1 MAAFSAL
8 AESFVQT
15 ADLGGPVQR
24 LMRGASVETSV
35 KDLTEIDAYP
45 GRLAAGT
52 EVYATWL
59 PTFPYHHLVS
69 VCSRLARAG
78 FRPIPHLAARRI
90 ADAASARDLL
100 ERLSG
105 EAGVDQAL
113 VLAGDL
119 DRPAGPYADAA
130 ALLASG
136 LLERHGIVQV
146 GLAAYPEG
154 HPKIGDERLAAALQ
168 EKVALARKAGLQPYV
183 VSQFC
188 FDAQTILGW
197 TERVRQTGLKL
208 PIRIGL
214 AGPASVRTLINYG
227 MRCGVGASLRAVK
240 SHGISLTR
248 LLAQSGPDTVVA
260 ELAKTCAAEGDD
272 APRLHFFSFGGFART
287 AAWMSAAAQGSL
299 DLAGGKFPAG

>member
-1 MAAFSAL
+1 MASTSAL
-8 AESFVQT
+8 AADSLVQP
-15 ADLGGPVQR
+15 DPLGAVQS
-24 LMRGASVETSV
+24 LMRAASVETSV

-45 GRLAAGT
+45 GRLAAGSD
-52 EVYATWL
+52 VYATWL
-59 PTFPYHHLVS
+59 PSYPYHHLVS
-69 VCSRLARAG
+69 VCSRIARAG
-78 FRPIPHLAARRI
+78 FRPVPHLAARRI
-90 ADAASARDLL
+90 ADAASGRDLI

-105 EAGVDQAL
+105 EAGVNQAL
-113 VLAGDL
+113 VIAGDL

-136 LLERHGIVQV
+136 LLQRHGISHV

-154 HPKIGDERLAAALQ
+154 HPKISDERLAAALH
-168 EKVALARKAGLQPYV
+168 EKVATARNGGLQPYV

-188 FDAQTILGW
+188 FDAHAIRVW
-197 TERVRQTGLKL
+197 VERVRQTDLKL

-248 LLAQSGPDTVVA
+248 LLAQTGPDALVA
-260 ELAKTCAAEGDD
+260 ELARAYAGEDD
-272 APRLHFFSFGGFART
+272 VPRLHFFSFGGFIPT
-287 AAWMSAAAQGSL
+287 AAWISAAAQGRL
-299 DLAGGKFPAG
+299 DLRAGVPPAS